1 MINFP
6 KGITSSFMM
15 SRTEWNNACWNLEN
29 CDPVLPLN
37 FVYNNNNKFDV
48 NVEASLC
55 SLPLATVHKK
65 ETLD

>member
-1 MINFP
+1 
-6 KGITSSFMM
+6 MM